1 MVCGARA
8 PPDGAELGGGG
19 EAEWRRGAQARWAAG
34 RRRWRPSSGRWWW
47 RRPAPA
53 WTMRSGR
60 RRPARRRP
68 RTGRSAGSWRRKG
81 SGPAGRHGRPPRR
94 RGPPGG
100 GPGRAG
106 PCVGS
111 AAPLPSA
118 SFAREID
125 VLWTVKSGAS
135 TESTA
140 DEPFACSKFI
150 VAIGHNAAAFL
161 SSFILDSVCWEVVGV
176 VKLWNEW
183 CRTSNTTT
191 VLPTDSFCLFYRL
204 ISDPTVLL
212 CQCSC
217 YVAEDQQFQWLEK
230 VFGCMQKEG
239 LQVTILST
247 CPVADYKTQESTL
260 TLPSPFLKALKT
272 KEFKEPVCC
281 PLLEQPNIVRDLPA
295 AVLSYCQVWQIPAVL
310 YQCYTDVI
318 KLDTVTIEAFRP
330 LLSTKILKS
339 LVKDASESTKIL
351 KKLLTTNETHS
362 NIYI

>member
-1 MVCGARA
+1 MRGAVRGRGWGRA
-8 PPDGAELGGGG
+8 AMATFFGEVVAAPSRAGVDDDEEEAAG
-19 EAEWRRGAQARWAAG
+19 EALEETPEDREIRRRVEEKREVAVRWAL
-34 RRRWRPSSGRWWW
+34 
-47 RRPAPA
+47 
-53 WTMRSGR
+53 
-60 RRPARRRP
+60 
-68 RTGRSAGSWRRKG
+68 
-81 SGPAGRHGRPPRR
+81 PAGE
-94 RGPPGG
+94 
-100 GPGRAG
+100 
-106 PCVGS
+106 
-111 AAPLPSA
+111 AAPGADPEPLP
-118 SFAREID
+118 
-125 VLWTVKSGAS
+125 
-135 TESTA
+135 
-140 DEPFACSKFI
+140 CSRFV
-150 VAIGHNAAAFL
+150 VAVGHNAAAFL
-161 SSFILDSVCWEVVGV
+161 SSFILDPTCWEVVGT

-183 CRTSNTTT
+183 CRTSNTTN

-230 VFGCMQKEG
+230 VFGHIRKEG

-272 KEFKEPVCC
+272 KEFKEQVCC

-318 KLDTVTIEAFRP
+318 KLDTVTIEAFKP
-330 LLSTKILKS
+330 LLSSETLKN
-339 LVKDASESTKIL
+339 LVKDVSESTKSL
-351 KKLLTTNETHS
+351 KKLLTTNENHN